1 MRVLVIEH
9 HPLMARALKQGL
21 EEEGFAVTLALTRE
35 EGDCHARDPHFDAV
49 ILDPGHGQEDPPS
62 LLRRWRRQ
70 GFHTPVLV
78 LAARSSLPDDT
89 AGPEGRADAYLT
101 KPFPVEELFSWLL
114 ALARRRD

>member
-78 LAARSSLPDDT
+78 LTARSSISHNADGPD
-89 AGPEGRADAYLT
+89 GQADAYLT
-101 KPFPVEELFSWLL
+101 KPFKVDDLFS
-114 ALARRRD
+114 